1 MTFICTG
8 ILRCVQQHKRSVENA
23 AECGGKLVDEA
34 ILVWKI
40 KWFFLHT
47 RIKYPKNIAKF
58 RLQNY
63 SKMHCHL
70 CLIYVA
76 QHITLKYSGRL
87 TTHIYSITQ
96 QLRNILTISN
106 VRQYIYK
113 TARSNFLKGFKVLL
127 LALVAYKTFY
137 AWASEVFDILGRN
150 NKL

>member
-1 MTFICTG
+1 M
-8 ILRCVQQHKRSVENA
+8 
-23 AECGGKLVDEA
+23 
-34 ILVWKI
+34 
-40 KWFFLHT
+40 
-47 RIKYPKNIAKF
+47 
-58 RLQNY
+58 
-63 SKMHCHL
+63 
-70 CLIYVA
+70 A

-113 TARSNFLKGFKVLL
+113 TARSNFLKGFKVPL

-137 AWASEVFDILGRN
+137 AWASEVFDILDRN